1 MKRDP
6 YAGSPEK
13 KEVPAVKKY
22 ILPVS
27 LTVVSYGIYGFVL
40 YTLYHAEPNRH
51 DGNLFIFSILFVL
64 ASYVLTGVALTILAR
79 SVKPSLIWMAWIP
92 FARLYLLGAL
102 ADLYTD
108 NRMVPK
114 KADHLYRR
122 LTSKLRYQL
131 PWVCTGNVVSGMIS
145 VVAFM
150 LFLVFSFIPL
160 AFMAAAIYYGED
172 FSNADLEVA
181 IPMLAITFG
190 GTWLAI
196 TTVLCNLTFGGLSI
210 FSRGVSLHRIY
221 RALRLPCAPLWAVV
235 SVPNPLLASLF
246 LLIYATRTK
255 DRAQR
260 FLPPEEPPAETP
272 TEPPTEPP
280 EEPPTEPPEEDPV

>member
-6 YAGSPEK
+6 YTGSQEK

-22 ILPVS
+22 ILPTS
-27 LTVVSYGIYGFVL
+27 LTVASYGIYGFVL
-40 YTLYHAEPNRH
+40 YSLCHANPNKY
-51 DGNLFIFSILFVL
+51 DGHFFIPPILFVL

-79 SVKPSLIWMAWIP
+79 PVKPSLIWMAWIP
-92 FARLYLLGAL
+92 FARLYLLGTL
-102 ADLYTD
+102 ADLYAD
-108 NRMVPK
+108 NRMAPK

-131 PWVCTGNVVSGMIS
+131 PWVCTGNFVSGMVS
-145 VVAFM
+145 FVAFM

-160 AFMAAAIYYGED
+160 SFMIAAIYYGDLD

-181 IPMLAITFG
+181 IPTLAVTFG

-196 TTVLCNLTFGGLSI
+196 TTVLCNLTFGGLST
-210 FSRGVSLHRIY
+210 FCYGVSLHRIY
-221 RALRLPCAPLWAVV
+221 RALRLPCAPLWAIL
-235 SVPNPLLASLF
+235 SVPNPLLAALF

-255 DRAQR
+255 DRAER
-260 FLPPEEPPAETP
+260 FLPPEEPPAE
-272 TEPPTEPP
+272 
-280 EEPPTEPPEEDPV
+280 DPV

>member
-1 MKRDP
+1 M
-6 YAGSPEK
+6 
-13 KEVPAVKKY
+13 KKY

-27 LTVVSYGIYGFVL
+27 LAAVSYGILGYVL
-40 YTLYHAEPNRH
+40 YALCYISRNVQDKDAWIIPLLFTLATY
-51 DGNLFIFSILFVL
+51 LI
-64 ASYVLTGVALTILAR
+64 TGVALTILAR

-92 FARLYLLGAL
+92 FAQLYLLGAL
-102 ADLYTD
+102 ADLYAD
-108 NRMVPK
+108 NRMIPK

-210 FSRGVSLHRIY
+210 FYRGVSLHRLY

-260 FLPPEEPPAETP
+260 FLPPEEPPTEPPAETP

-280 EEPPTEPPEEDPV
+280 AEDPV